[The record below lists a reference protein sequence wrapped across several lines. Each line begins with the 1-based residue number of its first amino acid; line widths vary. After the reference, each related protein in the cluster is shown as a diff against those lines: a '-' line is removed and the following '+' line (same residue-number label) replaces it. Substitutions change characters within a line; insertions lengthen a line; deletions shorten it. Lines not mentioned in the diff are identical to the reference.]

1 MNVVFT
7 YLPIRLKE
15 ITEIYLKFT
24 ISNLNNQNI
33 VPFIYSDVD
42 YFKETNLKYNW
53 VELDV
58 NKKYQTNVLWSYP
71 KLKVLSEISFPFI
84 HLDNDLIV
92 KDINKLQNIIDSNK
106 LNLCYKHSLTEE
118 QIQSF
123 NEIYKRY
130 STEPLSFNELNN
142 TSIIATNDYKRINE
156 TYKYVLDILD
166 RNYDYF
172 NIKYNNIP
180 PITLNQQYLNLYFSD
195 INYLFNHNPSFGDME
210 INGVCHMADKNMVS
224 FFTKTTTLI

>member
-58 NKKYQTNVLWSYP
+58 NKKYKTNVLWSYP

-92 KDINKLQNIIDSNK
+92 KDINKLQNIIDGNK

-172 NIKYNNIP
+172 KIKYNNIP

>member
-1 MNVVFT
+1 MNVIFT

-15 ITEIYLKFT
+15 ITETYLAYS
-24 ISNLNNQNI
+24 ISNLNRQEI
-33 VPFIYSDVD
+33 KPIIFSDKD
-42 YFKETNLKYNW
+42 YFKNRGLEYDW
-53 VELDV
+53 VEFDV
-58 NKKYQTNVLWSYP
+58 NERYKKNIIWSYP

-84 HLDNDLIV
+84 YLDNDLIV
-92 KDINKLQNIIDSNK
+92 KDINKLQNIIDGDK
-106 LNLCYKHSLTEE
+106 LNLCYKHSLT
-118 QIQSF
+118 QDHIQSF

-130 STEPLSFNELNN
+130 STEPLSFDELNN
-142 TSIIATNDYKRINE
+142 TSIIATNDYKKINE
-156 TYKYVLDILD
+156 TYKNVLDIID

-224 FFTKTTTLI
+224 FFTKTTRLI

>member
-58 NKKYQTNVLWSYP
+58 NKKYKTNVLWSYP

-92 KDINKLQNIIDSNK
+92 KDINKLQNIIDGNK

>member
-58 NKKYQTNVLWSYP
+58 NKKYKTNVLWSYP

-92 KDINKLQNIIDSNK
+92 KDINKLQNIIDGNK

-118 QIQSF
+118 QIRSF

-130 STEPLSFNELNN
+130 STEPLSFDELNN

>member
-58 NKKYQTNVLWSYP
+58 NKKYKTNVLWSYP

-92 KDINKLQNIIDSNK
+92 KDINKLQNIIDGNK

-142 TSIIATNDYKRINE
+142 TSIIATNDYKRVNE

-210 INGVCHMADKNMVS
+210 INGVCHMVDKNMVS

>member
-58 NKKYQTNVLWSYP
+58 NKKYKTNILWSYP

-92 KDINKLQNIIDSNK
+92 KDINKLQNIIDGNK

>member
-58 NKKYQTNVLWSYP
+58 NKKYKTNILWSYP

-92 KDINKLQNIIDSNK
+92 KDINKLQNIIDGNK

-123 NEIYKRY
+123 NEIYKKY

>member
-53 VELDV
+53 VGLDV
-58 NKKYQTNVLWSYP
+58 NKKYKTNILWSYP

-92 KDINKLQNIIDSNK
+92 KDINKLQNIIDGNK
-106 LNLCYKHSLTEE
+106 LNLCYKHSLTVE

-123 NEIYKRY
+123 NEIYKKY

-172 NIKYNNIP
+172 KIKYNNIP

>member
-58 NKKYQTNVLWSYP
+58 NKKYKTNVLWSYP

-92 KDINKLQNIIDSNK
+92 KDINKLQNIIDGNK

-142 TSIIATNDYKRINE
+142 TSIIATNDYKRVNE

>member
-58 NKKYQTNVLWSYP
+58 NKKYKTNILWSYP

-92 KDINKLQNIIDSNK
+92 KDINKLQNIIDGNK
-106 LNLCYKHSLTEE
+106 LNLCYKH
-118 QIQSF
+118 Q
-123 NEIYKRY
+123 
-130 STEPLSFNELNN
+130 
-142 TSIIATNDYKRINE
+142 
-156 TYKYVLDILD
+156 
-166 RNYDYF
+166 
-172 NIKYNNIP
+172 
-180 PITLNQQYLNLYFSD
+180 
-195 INYLFNHNPSFGDME
+195 
-210 INGVCHMADKNMVS
+210 
-224 FFTKTTTLI
+224 

>member
-58 NKKYQTNVLWSYP
+58 NKKYKTNVLWSYP

-92 KDINKLQNIIDSNK
+92 KDINKLQNIIDGNK

-118 QIQSF
+118 KIQSF

-142 TSIIATNDYKRINE
+142 TSIIATNDYKRVNE

>member
-58 NKKYQTNVLWSYP
+58 NKKYKTNILWSYP

-92 KDINKLQNIIDSNK
+92 KDINKLQNIIDGNK

-142 TSIIATNDYKRINE
+142 TSIIATNDYKRVNE

-172 NIKYNNIP
+172 KIKYNNIP

>member
-7 YLPIRLKE
+7 YLPIRLKQ

-58 NKKYQTNVLWSYP
+58 NKKYKTNVLWSYP

-92 KDINKLQNIIDSNK
+92 KDINKLQNIIDGNK

-142 TSIIATNDYKRINE
+142 TSIIATNDYKRVNE

>member
-58 NKKYQTNVLWSYP
+58 NKKYKTNILWSYP

-92 KDINKLQNIIDSNK
+92 KDINKLQNIIDGNK

-123 NEIYKRY
+123 NEIYKKY

-166 RNYDYF
+166 GNYDYF

>member
-58 NKKYQTNVLWSYP
+58 NKKYKTNVLWSYP

-92 KDINKLQNIIDSNK
+92 KDINKLQNIIDGNK

-123 NEIYKRY
+123 NEIYKKY

>member
-58 NKKYQTNVLWSYP
+58 NKKYKTNVLWSYP

-92 KDINKLQNIIDSNK
+92 KDINKLQNIIDGNK

-118 QIQSF
+118 KIQSF

-172 NIKYNNIP
+172 KIKYNNIP

-210 INGVCHMADKNMVS
+210 INGVCHMADKNKVS

>member
-58 NKKYQTNVLWSYP
+58 NKKYKTNILWSYP

-92 KDINKLQNIIDSNK
+92 KDINKLQNIIDGNK

-123 NEIYKRY
+123 NEIYKKY

-172 NIKYNNIP
+172 KIKYNNIP

>member
-58 NKKYQTNVLWSYP
+58 NKKYKTNILWSYP

-92 KDINKLQNIIDSNK
+92 KDINKLQNIIDGNK

-172 NIKYNNIP
+172 KIKYNNIP

>member
-58 NKKYQTNVLWSYP
+58 NKKYKTNILWSYP

-92 KDINKLQNIIDSNK
+92 KDINKLQNIIDGNK

-123 NEIYKRY
+123 NEIYKKY

-142 TSIIATNDYKRINE
+142 TSIIATNDYKRVNE

-172 NIKYNNIP
+172 KIKYNNIP

>member
-106 LNLCYKHSLTEE
+106 LNLCYKHSLTVE

-123 NEIYKRY
+123 NEIYKKY

-195 INYLFNHNPSFGDME
+195 INYLFNHNPSFSDME

>member
-106 LNLCYKHSLTEE
+106 LNLCYKHSLTVE

-123 NEIYKRY
+123 NEIYKKY

>member
-53 VELDV
+53 VGLDV
-58 NKKYQTNVLWSYP
+58 NKKYKTNVLWSYP

-92 KDINKLQNIIDSNK
+92 KDINKLQNIIDGNK

-142 TSIIATNDYKRINE
+142 TSIIATNDYKRVNE

>member
-58 NKKYQTNVLWSYP
+58 NKKYKTNILWSYP

-92 KDINKLQNIIDSNK
+92 KDINKLQNIIDGNK

-142 TSIIATNDYKRINE
+142 TSIIATNDYKRVNE